1 MLYDIS
7 LWKLRQRLHYVYWN
21 DVIVMIYAPNFD
33 YVAYIAVRHDMIWLR
48 NLRRS
53 LKNWP
58 AAGQD
63 IDAQIPVPIKWKNKL
78 RLIGINE
85 CSTNWEMQPIRT
97 FNIAFCI
104 ICILLSERDYVTF
117 GSLLSQIRL
126 SSVCNFG
133 TIFLHRCVP
142 WPSSDL
148 RAKFYRDRLRATLRR
163 GVKCKRGIK
172 IDRCWTYR
180 RLYLINDTR

>member
-1 MLYDIS
+1 MLIISLESRCHVSRCLPMLYDIS

-63 IDAQIPVPIKWKNKL
+63 IDAQIPLPIKWKNKL
-78 RLIGINE
+78 RLVGINE

-117 GSLLSQIRL
+117 GSLLSQIL
-126 SSVCNFG
+126 SL
-133 TIFLHRCVP
+133 IHIWRC
-142 WPSSDL
+142 
-148 RAKFYRDRLRATLRR
+148 RR
-163 GVKCKRGIK
+163 IE
-172 IDRCWTYR
+172 RCRSRWSPYH
-180 RLYLINDTR
+180 